1 MHWSLPGEDEIE
13 PWDILQ
19 NFYHCFCHLSICH
32 LTKKL
37 SFTIIKNHVEYELI
51 QTAWYS
57 MMIVLDSLC
66 SNTRDH
72 WNYHQLFVWGLI
84 VTMDSLKMIL
94 RLWLCGANQ
103 YLCQVENKRGSG
115 MQSDLDLTFLFWP
128 NENPLLFPLCHH

>member
-1 MHWSLPGEDEIE
+1 MHALKPSRRRWDWTMRHSAKFLP
-13 PWDILQ
+13 L
-19 NFYHCFCHLSICH
+19 L
-32 LTKKL
+32 L
-37 SFTIIKNHVEYELI
+37 SFKHLPFNQKTFIHYHQESCWIWTYPN
-51 QTAWYS
+51 
-57 MMIVLDSLC
+57 SLC

-128 NENPLLFPLCHH
+128 NENPLLFPLCPH